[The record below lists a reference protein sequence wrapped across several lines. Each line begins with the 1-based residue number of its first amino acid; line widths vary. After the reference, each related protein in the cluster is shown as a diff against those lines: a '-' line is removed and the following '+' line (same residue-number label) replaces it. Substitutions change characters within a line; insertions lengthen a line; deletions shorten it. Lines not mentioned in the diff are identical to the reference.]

1 MLPHLLPNI
10 KDVTNQVA
18 CGASHS
24 VLLSDNGEVYTM
36 GENSRGQ
43 LGTGSTSNKGVPNPR
58 LVEELTF
65 TKMV

>member
-1 MLPHLLPNI
+1 M
-10 KDVTNQVA
+10 A

-24 VLLSDNGEVYTM
+24 VLLSESGEVYTM

-43 LGTGSTSNKGVPNPR
+43 LGTGSTSSKGVPNPR

-65 TKMV
+65 TKLVEVRAGLFTATLSIEG